1 MRLKIKKLKVKTRL
15 KIKEKEV
22 AGISEIMYIKVE
34 VCLIGRTPGLRDKN
48 ESPPHVEDS
57 IFENGENIDK
67 HAFINRTQRS
77 QPITHPQDTNL
88 GHQND
93 VCRCSLPT

>member
-1 MRLKIKKLKVKTRL
+1 M
-15 KIKEKEV
+15 
-22 AGISEIMYIKVE
+22 GEIMYINVR
-34 VCLIGRTPGLRDKN
+34 VCLIRRTPGLRDKN
-48 ESPPHVEDS
+48 ENPPPVEDS
-57 IFENGENIDK
+57 IFENGGNIDK

-88 GHQND
+88 GHQNG

>member
-1 MRLKIKKLKVKTRL
+1 MKVKKIIKELKKIKKEL
-15 KIKEKEV
+15 ES
-22 AGISEIMYIKVE
+22 ISEIMYIKVR
-34 VCLIGRTPGLRDKN
+34 VRLIRTTPGLRDKN
-48 ESPPHVEDS
+48 ESPPPVEDI

-88 GHQND
+88 GHQSD

>member
-1 MRLKIKKLKVKTRL
+1 
-15 KIKEKEV
+15 
-22 AGISEIMYIKVE
+22 MYIKVE
-34 VCLIGRTPGLRDKN
+34 VYLIRRTPGLHDKN
-48 ESPPHVEDS
+48 ESPPPVEDS
-57 IFENGENIDK
+57 IFKNGENIDK

-93 VCRCSLPT
+93 VCRCSLPTLYNLINS